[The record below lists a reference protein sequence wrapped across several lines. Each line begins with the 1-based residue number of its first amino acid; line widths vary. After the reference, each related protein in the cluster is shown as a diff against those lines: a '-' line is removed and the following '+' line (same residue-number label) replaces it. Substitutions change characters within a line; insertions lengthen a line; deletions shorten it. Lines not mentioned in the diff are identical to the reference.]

1 MFSLLFPGQGS
12 QNVGMAKEFYNNF
25 GYVKEYFYEADSI
38 LKKKLSKIVLDGPNS
53 ELEKTENTQP
63 AIFLVSFSIF
73 NIIKKETNFNLNR
86 AKYFAGHS
94 LGEYSALCCAESLT
108 FEQTINLLK
117 FRGIAMQN
125 AVPNGE
131 GGMVAILGVNI
142 KEINKILDANKDNFK
157 CYIANDNSVGQIVVS
172 GKNQSLELFCSE
184 LKEKNFKFVR
194 LPVGSPFHCPLMKS
208 ATNEMRE
215 KINQTN
221 FKEPKVSIISNV
233 TAKPTNSTNE
243 IKKLLINQIEKP
255 VRWRESINNMIKL
268 DINHFI
274 EIGPGKILS
283 GLVKRINRNV
293 ILNQV
298 NTFDDIKSLINDR
311 LK

>member
-12 QNVGMAKEFYNNF
+12 QNVGMAKDFYNNF
-25 GYVKEYFYEADSI
+25 QYVKKYFLEADDI
-38 LKKKLSKIVLDGPNS
+38 LKKKLTKIILEGPRS

-73 NIIKKETNFNLNR
+73 NIIKKETNFDLNS

-94 LGEYSALCCAESLT
+94 LGEYSALCCAGSLT

-117 FRGIAMQN
+117 HRGAAMQN

-131 GGMVAILGVNI
+131 GGMIAVLGMNI
-142 KEINKILDANKDNFK
+142 NELNEILDVNKDNFS

-172 GKNQSLELFCSE
+172 GKNKSLELLCSQ
-184 LKEKNFKFVR
+184 LKEKKFKFVK
-194 LPVGSPFHCPLMKS
+194 LPVSSPFHCPLMSS

-215 KINQTN
+215 KINETN
-221 FKEPKVSIISNV
+221 FEKPKVTIISNV
-233 TAKPTNSTNE
+233 TANPTNSIDE
-243 IKKLLINQIEKP
+243 IKNLLIDQIEKP
-255 VRWRESINNMIKL
+255 VRWRESINNMIDF

-274 EIGPGKILS
+274 EIGPGKVLS

-293 ILNQV
+293 KLNQV
-298 NTFDDIKSLINDR
+298 NTFDDVKSLIND
-311 LK
+311 

>member
-12 QNVGMAKEFYNNF
+12 QNVGMAKDFYNNF
-25 GYVKEYFYEADSI
+25 QYVKKYFLEADDI
-38 LKKKLSKIVLDGPNS
+38 LKKKLTKIILEGPKS

-73 NIIKKETNFNLNR
+73 NIIKKETNFDLNS

-94 LGEYSALCCAESLT
+94 LGEYSALCCAGSLT

-117 FRGIAMQN
+117 HRGAAMQN

-131 GGMVAILGVNI
+131 GGMIAILGMNI
-142 KEINKILDANKDNFK
+142 NELNEILDVNKDNFS

-172 GKNQSLELFCSE
+172 GKNKSLELLCSQ
-184 LKEKNFKFVR
+184 LKEKKFKFVK
-194 LPVGSPFHCPLMKS
+194 LPVSSPFHCPLMSS

-215 KINQTN
+215 KINETN
-221 FKEPKVSIISNV
+221 FEKPKVTIISNV
-233 TAKPTNSTNE
+233 TANPTNSIDE
-243 IKKLLINQIEKP
+243 IKNLLIDQIEKP
-255 VRWRESINNMIKL
+255 VRWRESINNMIDF

-274 EIGPGKILS
+274 EIGPGKVLS

-293 ILNQV
+293 KLNQV
-298 NTFDDIKSLINDR
+298 NTFDDVKSLIND
-311 LK
+311 

>member
-12 QNVGMAKEFYNNF
+12 QNVGMAKDFYNNF
-25 GYVKEYFYEADSI
+25 QYVKKYFLEADDI
-38 LKKKLSKIVLDGPNS
+38 LKKKLTKIILEGPRS

-73 NIIKKETNFNLNR
+73 NIIKKETNFDLNS

-94 LGEYSALCCAESLT
+94 LGEYSALCCAGSLT

-117 FRGIAMQN
+117 HRGAAMQN

-131 GGMVAILGVNI
+131 GGMIAILGMNI
-142 KEINKILDANKDNFK
+142 NELNEILDVNKDNFS

-172 GKNQSLELFCSE
+172 GKNKSLELLCSQ
-184 LKEKNFKFVR
+184 LKEKKFKFVK
-194 LPVGSPFHCPLMKS
+194 LPVSSPFHCPLMSS

-215 KINQTN
+215 KINETN
-221 FKEPKVSIISNV
+221 FEKPKVTIISNV
-233 TAKPTNSTNE
+233 TANPTSSTDE
-243 IKKLLINQIEKP
+243 IKNLLIDQIEKP
-255 VRWRESINNMIKL
+255 VRWRESINNMINF

-274 EIGPGKILS
+274 EIGPGKVLS

-293 ILNQV
+293 KLNQV
-298 NTFDDIKSLINDR
+298 NTFDDVKSLIND
-311 LK
+311 

>member
-12 QNVGMAKEFYNNF
+12 QNVGMAKDFYNNF
-25 GYVKEYFYEADSI
+25 QYVKKYFLEADDI
-38 LKKKLSKIVLDGPNS
+38 LKKKLTKIILEGPRS

-73 NIIKKETNFNLNR
+73 NIIKKETNFDLNS

-94 LGEYSALCCAESLT
+94 LGEYSALCCAGSLT

-117 FRGIAMQN
+117 HRGAAMQN

-131 GGMVAILGVNI
+131 GGMIAVLGMNI
-142 KEINKILDANKDNFK
+142 NELNEILDVNKDNFN

-172 GKNQSLELFCSE
+172 GKNKSLELLCSQ
-184 LKEKNFKFVR
+184 LKEKKFKFVK
-194 LPVGSPFHCPLMKS
+194 LPVSSPFHCPLMSS

-215 KINQTN
+215 KINETY
-221 FKEPKVSIISNV
+221 FEKPKVTIISNV
-233 TAKPTNSTNE
+233 TANPTNSTDE
-243 IKKLLINQIEKP
+243 IKNLLIDQIEKP
-255 VRWRESINNMIKL
+255 VRWRESINNMINF

-274 EIGPGKILS
+274 EIGPGKVLS

-293 ILNQV
+293 KLNQV
-298 NTFDDIKSLINDR
+298 NTFDDVKSLIND
-311 LK
+311 

>member
-311 LK
+311 FK